1 MYVYDLSLSPV
12 FKALLE
18 LWHAGVLKKFDEEK
32 LLVKAESAKLYVYSV
47 CCRGKLLSCIRI
59 ASFCSHIY
67 TVVCT
72 YSYRL
77 CELLYEKKRQFAKV
91 LSCYLR
97 DPNRR
102 VSG

>member
-1 MYVYDLSLSPV
+1 MLQRG
-12 FKALLE
+12 ALIL
-18 LWHAGVLKKFDEEK
+18 HIV
-32 LLVKAESAKLYVYSV
+32 
-47 CCRGKLLSCIRI
+47 
-59 ASFCSHIY
+59 SFCSHIY

-102 VSG
+102 VSGVTGYECVYL